1 MPDDHRLPDR
11 HHYVTLVLDGYR
23 ETPNTPGR
31 SRPADRRLAEQLH
44 DQGVPLDVVT
54 TALLLATC
62 RRACR
67 PADADPLEPIYSLHY
82 FKPVIAEILK
92 YPPDDGFYLTY
103 LKSKVER
110 LRHDN
115 IPGCQPP
122 QIHGRTPG

>member
-31 SRPADRRLAEQLH
+31 SRPADRLLAEQLY
-44 DQGVPLDVVT
+44 DQGLPLDVVT
-54 TALLLATC
+54 TAFLLATC